1 MFSKL
6 CRKDMDVGYA
16 LLTPGLQSEITC
28 NYKRQSYDSCVPTH
42 TLKGKLSQRQWSEAT
57 LHP

>member
-1 MFSKL
+1 
-6 CRKDMDVGYA
+6 MDVGYA
-16 LLTPGLQSEITC
+16 LLTPGLQSEIIC

-42 TLKGKLSQRQWSEAT
+42 TLKGKLSQQRWPEAT